1 LPAFDTNVLIHAVNE
16 ISELHEPCAQRLEK
30 AREISSSSILT
41 WNICY
46 EFLRVSTHPNVL
58 RPPLT
63 ARTALQFITELLTS
77 PGFRIIYPTSRH
89 LDTLAQTLRELP
101 WIQSNLFFDLHTAVL
116 MRENQISE
124 IYTCDTDFDN
134 FPFVTVIDPRQ

>member
-1 LPAFDTNVLIHAVNE
+1 MPAFDTNVLIHAVNE
-16 ISELHEPCAQRLEK
+16 ISELHEPCARRLEE
-30 AREISSSSILT
+30 ARETFSSSILT
-41 WNICY
+41 WNVCY

-63 ARTALQFITELLTS
+63 AQTSLRFITELLNS
-77 PGFRIIYPTSRH
+77 PGFRIIYPTGHH

-116 MRENQISE
+116 MRENQIRE

-134 FPFVTVIDPRQ
+134 FPFLTVIDPRQ

>member
-1 LPAFDTNVLIHAVNE
+1 MPAFDTNVLIHAVNE
-16 ISELHEPCAQRLEK
+16 LSELHEPCVRRLEE
-30 AREISSSSILT
+30 ARETASSSILT
-41 WNICY
+41 WNVCY

-63 ARTALQFITELLTS
+63 AQTALRFIMELLDS
-77 PGFRIIYPTSRH
+77 PGFRIIYPTGRH
-89 LDTLAQTLRELP
+89 IDTLAQTLTELP

-116 MRENQISE
+116 MRENQIRE

-134 FPFVTVIDPRQ
+134 FPFLTVIDPAE